1 MRAHENHDW
10 TDERCDRLRLMCA
23 SPERPSAGQMGIDL
37 GVSRNAII
45 GKVARLG
52 LVLPNHG
59 VRSPT
64 GRSAS
69 PGRPKRKHG
78 FHPNTRTV
86 CQQPV
91 EPIIVTN
98 EATDQAIPIE
108 QRRTL
113 VELEPGMCRWPVGHP
128 GTPDFFFCGGTAL
141 EERPYCIHHDRRAY
155 QPSKPQRRSTYNPAR
170 RAA

>member
-1 MRAHENHDW
+1 MSFDW
-10 TDERCDRLRLMCA
+10 TDERVSELRRLHGEGGMSASQIAVEMGAGTRNAVIGKLHRMGLGRADRLA
-23 SPERPSAGQMGIDL
+23 RPPPPP
-37 GVSRNAII
+37 
-45 GKVARLG
+45 K
-52 LVLPNHG
+52 
-59 VRSPT
+59 
-64 GRSAS
+64 
-69 PGRPKRKHG
+69 PKRIARFQSH
-78 FHPNTRTV
+78 HTT

-91 EPIIVTN
+91 EPVMETN
-98 EATDQAIPIE
+98 EATDQAIPIT